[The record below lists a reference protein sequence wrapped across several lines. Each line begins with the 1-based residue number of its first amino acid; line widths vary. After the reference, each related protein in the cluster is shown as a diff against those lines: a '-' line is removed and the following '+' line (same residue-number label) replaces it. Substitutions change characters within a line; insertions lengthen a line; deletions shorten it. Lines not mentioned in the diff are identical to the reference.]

1 MGHLFLRT
9 IIENIVRRL
18 CILNVLWTTRS
29 AKLATA
35 PSCYGPPQS
44 ESENRQNFVP

>member
-1 MGHLFLRT
+1 MSST

-18 CILNVLWTTRS
+18 CITNVLWTTRS
-29 AKLATA
+29 ATPATV
-35 PSCYGPPQS
+35 PSCYEPPQS